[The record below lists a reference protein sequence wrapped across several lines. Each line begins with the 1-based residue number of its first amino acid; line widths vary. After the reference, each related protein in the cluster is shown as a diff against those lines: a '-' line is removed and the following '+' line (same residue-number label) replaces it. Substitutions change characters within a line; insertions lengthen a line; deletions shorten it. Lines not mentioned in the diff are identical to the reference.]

1 MKVVFAGTPHN
12 AAQTLS
18 ALCAAGIEVV
28 AVLTRPDAAVGRK
41 RILTP
46 SPVALTAA
54 QLALPIIKSNSV
66 DQKTLEEIS
75 KYKPELG
82 VVVAYGSLLDQQ
94 ALDSNARGWIN
105 LHYSLLPK
113 FRGAAPVQHA
123 ILAGETITG
132 VTVFQLDSGMD
143 TGDVYMQVPTQIEPD
158 ENSGRLLQRL
168 TSLGISALLECIPAI
183 FAGFSKGVSQTLEF
197 SSLAPK
203 LNRESARI
211 NWTLDAREIE
221 LKVRA
226 MNPEPM
232 AWTQFGSDTIR
243 IISAREGSASSHES
257 SPGKVFESGG
267 QIFASCNNGSIIQLL
282 ELQPAGKLPMAA
294 IDWFRGQQSKDQL
307 AFE

>member
-1 MKVVFAGTPHN
+1 M
-12 AAQTLS
+12 
-18 ALCAAGIEVV
+18 V

-46 SPVALTAA
+46 SPVALAA
-54 QLALPIIKSNSV
+54 EQLALPVIKSNSV
-66 DQKTLEEIS
+66 DSETLEQIS

-82 VVVAYGSLLDQQ
+82 VVVAYGSLLNQQ
-94 ALDSNARGWIN
+94 ALDAIAKGWIN

-123 ILAGETITG
+123 ILAGETTTG

-143 TGDVYMQVPTQIEPD
+143 TGDVLMQVPTQIEPD
-158 ENSGRLLQRL
+158 ETSGRLLQRL
-168 TSLGISALLECIPAI
+168 TSLGISTLLECIPSL
-183 FAGFSKGVSQTLEF
+183 FAGFSNGVAQKLEF

-203 LNRESARI
+203 LNRESARV

-243 IISAREGSASSHES
+243 IISVRESLASSHES
-257 SPGKVFESGG
+257 APGRVIESGG
-267 QIFASCNNGSIIQLL
+267 QILVGCKKGSIIQLL
-282 ELQPAGKLPMAA
+282 ELQPAGKLPMDAMA
-294 IDWFRGQQSKDQL
+294 WFRGQQSKDQL